1 MIFSISQVRTN
12 FDMVWIA
19 DCKGKCVCVAK
30 APFEKGAFNIYLEYP
45 DQEDQ
50 HLYYNPDDLRFG
62 DSLLEKHS
70 FKLFMKGQL
79 QGKIMTQ
86 NKRMKGFLQSYAYTF
101 LTIGGTTYYLYEV
114 GFGKKGLYLCIY
126 EEEKLIAIVDK
137 ELTVRNFQDEYMV
150 YSSSHQYSSVIVPLV
165 LYYDM
170 RSYADLMDVKLS
182 SVKHD
187 RVNTIQKELISEF
200 DPEFI
205 PRIKEMDN

>member
-70 FKLFMKGQL
+70 FKLFMNRL
-79 QGKIMTQ
+79 FVV
-86 NKRMKGFLQSYAYTF
+86 NK
-101 LTIGGTTYYLYEV
+101 V
-114 GFGKKGLYLCIY
+114 
-126 EEEKLIAIVDK
+126 K
-137 ELTVRNFQDEYMV
+137 ENLA
-150 YSSSHQYSSVIVPLV
+150 SHCTHL
-165 LYYDM
+165 
-170 RSYADLMDVKLS
+170 
-182 SVKHD
+182 
-187 RVNTIQKELISEF
+187 
-200 DPEFI
+200 
-205 PRIKEMDN
+205 